1 MSHYRNRDL
10 YIERMTEAD
19 LIKDFPADERLI
31 GGLHAMQAYFA
42 SNQSSISI
50 PVVRIMNAA
59 HLCCAYMFH
68 TTCSGDQREYDALLY
83 STLGSDRQLMY
94 VALITTAA
102 MLKQTEG
109 FRARACRSLILEN
122 RSEDFEEGVTLYE
135 RFLNSSAVHFSE
147 DDFETDI
154 MHELS
159 DLRTRNQEL
168 IYENT
173 QLKTTITIMEDKYQQ
188 IIGTQNN
195 YHAPVYNN
203 CTFNNNYVKDERM
216 SGLADEKP
224 TPDLVD
230 EGVSGLVDEREKEEQ
245 ACSLFCR
252 ITEEAKQKGKAQ
264 IVEAELH
271 SACISAPKLISAIRT
286 NEALGYLDTKNLS
299 SVELYNLLNEHF
311 HLPFKLR
318 NFDTYRSK

>member
-1 MSHYRNRDL
+1 MATYRNRDL
-10 YIERMTEAD
+10 YIERLSEAD

-109 FRARACRSLILEN
+109 FRARACRSLILED
-122 RSEDFEEGVTLYE
+122 RTEDFYEGVTLYE

-188 IIGTQNN
+188 IIHTQNN
-195 YHAPVYNN
+195 QTNTNCTVYNAPV
-203 CTFNNNYVKDERM
+203 TINNYQAQPTDEGFGQSPKDE
-216 SGLADEKP
+216 GEK
-224 TPDLVD
+224 
-230 EGVSGLVDEREKEEQ
+230 EKEEQ
-245 ACSLFCR
+245 ACSLFSS
-252 ITEEAKQKGKAQ
+252 ILPIPKENKYTEVRRYIEERKRFDEEFKTFC
-264 IVEAELH
+264 INH
-271 SACISAPKLISAIRT
+271 SLRDLCARLTREFGWLVDENSLQ
-286 NEALGYLDTKNLS
+286 KNL
-299 SVELYNLLNEHF
+299 N
-311 HLPFKLR
+311 R
-318 NFDTYRSK
+318 NR

>member
-10 YIERMTEAD
+10 YIERLSEAD

-42 SNQSSISI
+42 ANQSSISI

-102 MLKQTEG
+102 MLKQTDG

-188 IIGTQNN
+188 TIHTQNN

-203 CTFNNNYVKDERM
+203 CTINNNYVTDERM
-216 SGLADEKP
+216 SGVADERVNGLADEKP
-224 TPDLVD
+224 TPDPSLK
-230 EGVSGLVDEREKEEQ
+230 GGEKENEEQ
-245 ACSLFCR
+245 ACSLFSN
-252 ITEEAKQKGKAQ
+252 ILPIPKENKYTEVRRYIEERKRFDEEFKTFC
-264 IVEAELH
+264 INH
-271 SACISAPKLISAIRT
+271 SLRDLCARLTREFGWLVDENSLQ
-286 NEALGYLDTKNLS
+286 KNL
-299 SVELYNLLNEHF
+299 N
-311 HLPFKLR
+311 R
-318 NFDTYRSK
+318 NR